1 MYRVYGALS
10 LCLLFVLVCMP
21 LAPVFADEIPVENT
35 PDSPSVAEP
44 VTPLPENPPSDSTV
58 VTTTQDAQPPT
69 VEPAPVDNS
78 VLPNTPLQ
86 IVDEPEGTPSDTPI
100 DTTPVTG
107 TEEDLT
113 SSTVDTPIDENGDMS
128 PTPETGAT
136 TTDGSV
142 VVTDDPVDP
151 EVVNEVEAEVTL
163 PEGVTEEATAT
174 PLTTSQNVVS
184 VVTNDENRFSFS
196 KNECTTVGDGTFYCA
211 TPTEA
216 PQVLNADRIFSALDA
231 EGDKEIYLEK
241 NSELTPLTNNQADDD
256 APYFDEVSNTAVWH
270 RLIDGRF
277 QIIQYDFDEESEKQ
291 LTYDSFNNMQ
301 PSVFGDTV
309 VWQGWVGSDWEIFM
323 LEDEKVTMLTD
334 NTTHDIAP
342 SVNGTHVVWQSFEG
356 DVWRV
361 KVYDLRTGLID
372 TVSDSGGGSIEN
384 PRFVLVYDA
393 KMETGDIETRGYDL
407 KSGEVVD
414 LASKPTPV
422 PEEIPDPDQTGE
434 ERALVSPATQPKQKV
449 DSDENDDV
457 GTTTDNGLDDGDIV
471 IPSFETPSEE
481 PVVTEATSTPAGTV
495 DVLVPSFENS
505 ATSTDTEH
513 IEDLIVEP
521 YVPLEETLEENV

>member
-21 LAPVFADEIPVENT
+21 LAPVFANEIPTEST
-35 PDSPSVAEP
+35 PESTNGTEP
-44 VTPLPENPPSDSTV
+44 NIALPENPESDLTIDITTPDGQPPAIEPVPVNNSVPSD
-58 VTTTQDAQPPT
+58 
-69 VEPAPVDNS
+69 
-78 VLPNTPLQ
+78 TPLQ
-86 IVDEPEGTPSDTPI
+86 AVDEPEATPLETSFDTI
-100 DTTPVTG
+100 ADTVIA
-107 TEEDLT
+107 EDLT
-113 SSTVDTPIDENGDMS
+113 SGTADTPIDESGDT
-128 PTPETGAT
+128 PTTPLTDAT
-136 TTDGSV
+136 TTEGSAIV
-142 VVTDDPVDP
+142 ADDPVDP

-163 PEGVTEEATAT
+163 PVGVTEEATAT

-211 TPTEA
+211 IPTEA
-216 PQVLNADRIFSALDA
+216 PQVLNTDRIFSALDE